1 MANVDELLAVMSEP
15 EEPDKVI
22 LTVDENMRVVSV
34 PTIAVVIGAEG
45 DRNVNRVW
53 FKMNRNYRGTDLA
66 RFVPKVNYRNADGEP
81 FYYLPDDM
89 LVDTDSLMFSWL
101 ISEQAARQTGI
112 VTFSLCMQLVENEKV
127 VKEFNTTT
135 ASMQCL
141 VSIHD
146 EDAEPDTEIGTETAL
161 LDEALLDEAILG

>member
-1 MANVDELLAVMSEP
+1 MTSVDELLAVMSEP

-34 PTIAVVIGAEG
+34 PTIAIVLGAEG

-66 RFVPKVNYRNADGEP
+66 QFVPKVNYRNADGEP

-101 ISEQAARQTGI
+101 ISEQAARKTGV
-112 VTFSLCMQLVENEKV
+112 VTFGLCMQLEENGEL

-141 VSIHD
+141 VSLHD
-146 EDAEPDTEIGTETAL
+146 EDAEPDTEIGTETAI
-161 LDEALLDEAILG
+161 LDEAVLDEVILG